1 MPLNIRPRWVSAAF
15 SSLLR
20 VVALAGALLC
30 GNPADSAP
38 HFVDLRQ
45 IEPIHGDAA
54 SGSQKATVCYAC
66 HGANG
71 APTAP
76 LFPRLSGQ
84 RPQYLYHRLVS
95 FHLADP
101 KDTYYAA
108 SPMTPLAA
116 HLTDQDMRDLAIY
129 FATQPPQA
137 MAATAAETA
146 PDRGQQI
153 FRTGDPPRGVPP
165 CQGCHGTDA
174 NGSSV
179 RSGRYAAYPSL
190 RGQSA
195 PYLIA
200 RLKSY
205 RDGLPHDTS
214 NALIMGG
221 VARNLDDESIEA
233 LAAWLSSLS
242 PARSR

>member
-1 MPLNIRPRWVSAAF
+1 MRNIRRRWVPAL
-15 SSLLR
+15 SSLLP
-20 VVALAGALLC
+20 VVALAGGILSL
-30 GNPADSAP
+30 NPADLAP
-38 HFVDLRQ
+38 HFVDLRR

-54 SGSQKATVCYAC
+54 SGSQKAAACYAC

-84 RPQYLYHRLVS
+84 RPEYLYHRLVS

-101 KDTYYAA
+101 KDTYYSA

-137 MAATAAETA
+137 VAATASETA
-146 PDRGQQI
+146 PDRGKEI
-153 FRTGDPPRGVPP
+153 FLAGEPSRGIPP
-165 CQGCHGTDA
+165 CRGCHGTDA
-174 NGSSV
+174 NGSRV
-179 RSGRYAAYPSL
+179 RLGQYAAYPSL

-221 VARNLDDESIEA
+221 VARNLDDQSIEA
-233 LAAWLSSLS
+233 LAAWLSSLT
-242 PARSR
+242 PARSL